1 MRRRVNIPDPI
12 GDFSVAEFDELF
24 FALQING
31 VIDFAT
37 DAFYG
42 AAFCAHETVGT
53 QIIHVVEVKHVMVD
67 DAWLRKG
74 GGGRE
79 EGLKEERKERRK
91 EEREE
96 EREGRRE
103 EGRKEGNEERRKE
116 ERKVGRMEGRK
127 EGRKERR
134 KEGRESEEKT

>member
-1 MRRRVNIPDPI
+1 MGRRVNIPDPI

-53 QIIHVVEVKHVMVD
+53 QIIHVVEVKHVMVY
-67 DAWLRKG
+67 DAWF
-74 GGGRE
+74 
-79 EGLKEERKERRK
+79 EERK
-91 EEREE
+91 
-96 EREGRRE
+96 
-103 EGRKEGNEERRKE
+103 
-116 ERKVGRMEGRK
+116 EGRK
-127 EGRKERR
+127 EGRE
-134 KEGRESEEKT
+134 EGR